1 MFPDY
6 FAKMLSDFRQMN
18 QRSGLFTQEILQKGS
33 QLLRNQPAVQYFMF
47 KKIWKENFKISPPFA
62 SWTKREPGSVWP
74 RRLQFLPIRSVERMV
89 QIMHFP
95 IILQRS
101 SRTLEKSTRD
111 PAFSL
116 KMFCK
121 KALNFFRNQPA
132 VQQSSSEKIAKK
144 PLSFHKINP
153 PSWSSLK
160 NFLEKPSDF
169 N

>member
-33 QLLRNQPAVQYFMF
+33 QLLRNQPAIQYSMF
-47 KKIWKENFKISPPFA
+47 KKICKENFKISPPFA

-74 RRLQFLPIRSVERMV
+74 RRLQFPPIRSAERMV
-89 QIMHFP
+89 QIVHFP

-116 KMFCK
+116 NFFCK
-121 KALNFFRNQPA
+121 KNPQLFPKSTRSPTVQFRKNCK
-132 VQQSSSEKIAKK
+132 ET
-144 PLSFHKINP
+144 
-153 PSWSSLK
+153 LK
-160 NFLEKPSDF
+160 FS
-169 N
+169 